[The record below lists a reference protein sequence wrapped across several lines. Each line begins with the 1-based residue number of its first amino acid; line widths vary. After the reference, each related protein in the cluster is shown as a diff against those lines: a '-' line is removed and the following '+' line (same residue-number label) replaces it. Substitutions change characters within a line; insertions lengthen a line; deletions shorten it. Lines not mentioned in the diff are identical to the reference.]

1 VRADAVG
8 VMSDAPNA
16 DATGQPSSPRVIIRV
31 ERCKGCGLCVAVCP
45 TTVLALGPLNAR
57 GYPAVVL
64 TDNERC
70 TSCTA
75 CALICPD
82 AVLEV
87 YKPPRGQARREVA
100 PCPGS

>member
-1 VRADAVG
+1 MHADG
-8 VMSDAPNA
+8 VTLMAGPGRGDASAAAP
-16 DATGQPSSPRVIIRV
+16 PRVIIAV
-31 ERCKGCGLCVAVCP
+31 DRCKGCGLCVAVCP

-57 GYPAVVL
+57 GYPAVIL
-64 TDNERC
+64 TDNARC

-87 YKPPRGQARREVA
+87 YKPPRVQARKEVA
-100 PCPGS
+100 P

>member
-1 VRADAVG
+1 VRADGAGLTVDTNRTD
-8 VMSDAPNA
+8 VTAELFPL
-16 DATGQPSSPRVIIRV
+16 RVIIIT

-45 TTVLALGPLNAR
+45 TTVLALGPLNAH
-57 GYPAVVL
+57 GYPAAVL

-82 AVLEV
+82 AALEV
-87 YKPPRGQARREVA
+87 YKPPRAQARKKGA
-100 PCPGS
+100 P

>member
-1 VRADAVG
+1 VRADGAGLTVDTNRTD
-8 VMSDAPNA
+8 VTAR
-16 DATGQPSSPRVIIRV
+16 PSPPRVIIIT

-87 YKPPRGQARREVA
+87 YKPPRGRARKEVA
-100 PCPGS
+100 P

>member
-1 VRADAVG
+1 MVG
-8 VMSDAPNA
+8 SEEVVAAAEASLR
-16 DATGQPSSPRVIIRV
+16 RVIIV
-31 ERCKGCGLCVAVCP
+31 TERCKGCGLCVAVCP

-87 YKPPRGQARREVA
+87 YKPPRGAARKEGA
-100 PCPGS
+100 P